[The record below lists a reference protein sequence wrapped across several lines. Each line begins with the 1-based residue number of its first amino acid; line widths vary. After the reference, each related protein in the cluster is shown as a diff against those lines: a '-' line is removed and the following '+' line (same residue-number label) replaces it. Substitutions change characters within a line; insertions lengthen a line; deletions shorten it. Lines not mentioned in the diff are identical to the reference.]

1 MPRGIVPV
9 VALLIIASAF
19 SQFGGSPAPA
29 LLDAASQSSSPAIS
43 ATATNAGADKHP
55 NAASLKP
62 DLCKDLTPCIPRADL
77 GPWTASCRFVRTQH
91 IHEGRSPMGAV
102 DLGRPA
108 ARQLPSIA
116 HHPAALDPVP
126 VKDTSPPPPPNPPPP
141 PLSLP

>member
-19 SQFGGSPAPA
+19 SQFGSSPAPA
-29 LLDAASQSSSPAIS
+29 LLDAALQSSSPAIS
-43 ATATNAGADKHP
+43 APATNAGADKHP

-91 IHEGRSPMGAV
+91 IPVERSPMVAL
-102 DLGRPA
+102 DIGRPVS
-108 ARQLPSIA
+108 RKLPIIA
-116 HHPAALDPVP
+116 NTPRILDPVE
-126 VKDTSPPPPPNPPPP
+126 V
-141 PLSLP
+141 